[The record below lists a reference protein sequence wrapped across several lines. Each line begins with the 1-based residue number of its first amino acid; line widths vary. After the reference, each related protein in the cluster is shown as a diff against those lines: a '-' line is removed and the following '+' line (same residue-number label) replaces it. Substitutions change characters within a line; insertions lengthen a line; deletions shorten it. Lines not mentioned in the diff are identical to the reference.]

1 MVPLSELAMCMSMF
15 DRRNQ
20 LLCWYTD
27 GIYLCTENSAIAA
40 QIEAECKRRD
50 LDYNSVLA
58 REMFR
63 GPRHTPFEDAM
74 IPYSIH
80 KIYIYWSL
88 EENDVKQQ
96 KLRAR
101 GITPAMEIWK
111 LHAACCVPALKKKQ
125 LADWAIT
132 TFNRYAIAEGQNKN
146 HYDVWIQPS
155 SEVPIIILKTEEED
169 ENDVETHWV
178 TRH

>member
-1 MVPLSELAMCMSMF
+1 MVQLSELAMCMSKF

-27 GIYLCTENSAIAA
+27 GIYLCTENSAVAD
-40 QIEAECKRRD
+40 QIKAECKRRN
-50 LDYNSVLA
+50 LEYMSVLA
-58 REMFR
+58 REMDR
-63 GPRHTPFEDAM
+63 GREYTSFEHAM

-88 EENDVKQQ
+88 EENDVKLQ

-111 LHAACCVPALKKKQ
+111 LHAACCVPASKKKK
-125 LADWAIT
+125 LADWAIA
-132 TFNRYAIAEGQNKN
+132 TFNRYCELEDHNPDS
-146 HYDVWIQPS
+146 YVVWIQPS
-155 SEVPIIILKTEEED
+155 SEVPLTILKTLEEHED
-169 ENDVETHWV
+169 DVETHWV